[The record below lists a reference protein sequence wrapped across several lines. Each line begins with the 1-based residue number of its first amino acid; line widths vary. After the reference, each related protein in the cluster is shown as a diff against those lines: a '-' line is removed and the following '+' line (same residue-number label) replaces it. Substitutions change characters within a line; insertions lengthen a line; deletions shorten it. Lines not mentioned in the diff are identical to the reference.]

1 MIPTAFVMLESMPL
15 TPNGKVNRRG
25 LPAPD
30 LARPGLDQPYVAPRN
45 EIETQLVNI
54 WTQVLP
60 VEQVGIYDDFFE
72 LGGHSLLATQTIARI
87 QDRFQITLPLQ
98 VIFETPT
105 IAALAVR
112 LVQQES
118 EHLADEDLA
127 EMLAALETLP
137 EGDVQSIL
145 RGDESES
152 D

>member
-1 MIPTAFVMLESMPL
+1 
-15 TPNGKVNRRG
+15 
-25 LPAPD
+25 
-30 LARPGLDQPYVAPRN
+30 
-45 EIETQLVNI
+45 
-54 WTQVLP
+54 
-60 VEQVGIYDDFFE
+60 
-72 LGGHSLLATQTIARI
+72 LLATQTIARI

-105 IAALAVR
+105 IAGLAVR